1 MVRLSLIALVVAAG
15 EQRCADAFYLPG
27 VAPRNFAQ
35 GEKVDLKVNSL
46 TSTRT
51 HLPYDYYSH
60 GEFCKPVDGVKM
72 AAENLGEFL
81 SGDRIENSPY
91 ELKMR
96 TDEYCKLLCQVTF
109 GAREAQFL
117 RRRVR
122 EEYYH
127 NWIIDN
133 LPAASVVGNG
143 QYTTTI
149 YSRGFPI
156 GCAQR
161 ARYGRVSTPARDPRA
176 RILQRSSSSSPPS
189 ASLPPR
195 RLRGAAGTRSTRSR
209 TSRSKRRR
217 ATPASSSRRPVTCE
231 RIPPPR
237 APPPPPHAPPP
248 SSPPP
253 SSLCGRRG
261 VRGGAR
267 GPTDDL
273 PRGCAQGW

>member
-96 TDEYCKLLCQVTF
+96 TDEYCNLLCQVTF

-156 GCAQR
+156 GCVPRLA
-161 ARYGRVSTPARDPRA
+161 PRA
-176 RILQRSSSSSPPS
+176 SRLSPLASILR
-189 ASLPPR
+189 PPR
-195 RLRGAAGTRSTRSR
+195 VRL
-209 TSRSKRRR
+209 
-217 ATPASSSRRPVTCE
+217 
-231 RIPPPR
+231 
-237 APPPPPHAPPP
+237 PPPPPRFRGCLGRSTVGRSAAAPAAVRPP
-248 SSPPP
+248 
-253 SSLCGRRG
+253 
-261 VRGGAR
+261 RGGAAR
-267 GPTDDL
+267 AVSLAAGPTL
-273 PRGCAQGW
+273 SRRRNRAAARTRARARPRHMASLIATAPVK